1 MLPPLRYADGNIL
14 TTILADREVMS
25 IKKLS
30 PGRERELPLGMDSGL
45 GFGEGVALLHTML
58 YFS

>member
-25 IKKLS
+25 IITS
-30 PGRERELPLGMDSGL
+30 A
-45 GFGEGVALLHTML
+45 VAGA
-58 YFS
+58 